1 MWIIDRFFCNI
12 AVSFSFFYK
21 NTINLWDIRNQEVM
35 KGSIIFALFLLCFVT
50 QSFAQSD
57 EENAVKKAVNN
68 LFEGMKAGDST
79 LTASTFA
86 QGAVM
91 QTIVDKGG
99 KVNVRTESVSDFVKF
114 IGTPHQEKYDERIV
128 FTKILIDGPLAS
140 VWTDYKFYLGEK
152 FSHCGVNSF
161 QLVKGD
167 KGWQIVYIIDTRRK
181 DKCN

>member
-1 MWIIDRFFCNI
+1 
-12 AVSFSFFYK
+12 
-21 NTINLWDIRNQEVM
+21 M
-35 KGSIIFALFLLCFVT
+35 KGLVIFALFLLGFAT
-50 QSFAQSD
+50 NTFAQSD
-57 EENAVKKAVNN
+57 EESAIKKTINN
-68 LFEGMKAGDST
+68 LFTGMKTGDST
-79 LTASTFA
+79 STRTAFA
-86 QGAVM
+86 PAAIM
-91 QTIVDKGG
+91 QTITNKEG
-99 KVNVRTESVSDFVKF
+99 KTGIRTESVNDFIKF

-181 DKCN
+181 EGCNP

>member
-1 MWIIDRFFCNI
+1 
-12 AVSFSFFYK
+12 
-21 NTINLWDIRNQEVM
+21 M
-35 KGSIIFALFLLCFVT
+35 KGLVIFALFLLGFAT
-50 QSFAQSD
+50 NTFAQSD
-57 EENAVKKAVNN
+57 EESAVKKIINN
-68 LFEGMKAGDST
+68 LFTGMKTEDST
-79 LTASTFA
+79 LTRTAFA
-86 QGAVM
+86 PAAIM
-91 QTIVDKGG
+91 QTIVNKEG
-99 KVNVRTESVSDFVKF
+99 KVNIRTESVNDFIKF

-181 DKCN
+181 EGCNP

>member
-1 MWIIDRFFCNI
+1 
-12 AVSFSFFYK
+12 
-21 NTINLWDIRNQEVM
+21 M
-35 KGSIIFALFLLCFVT
+35 KGLVIFALFLLGFAT
-50 QSFAQSD
+50 NTFAQSD
-57 EENAVKKAVNN
+57 EESAIKKTINN
-68 LFEGMKAGDST
+68 LFTGMKTVDST
-79 LTASTFA
+79 LTRTAFA
-86 QGAVM
+86 PAAIM
-91 QTIVDKGG
+91 QTITNKEG
-99 KVNVRTESVSDFVKF
+99 KTGIRTESVSDFIKF

-181 DKCN
+181 TGCN